1 MTGPERASK
10 SILLIASDL
19 DERRLLLAELREAGY
34 EVLPAPD
41 ADYAIRAMLLKL
53 VRPSLVLWDKHGQ
66 PSTTPEQEQH
76 LSNLTLNVP
85 WMVVESAIPPG
96 GAEPLGRPATTVLR
110 RPIRIG
116 EVVEAVR
123 KVIA

>member
-34 EVLPAPD
+34 EVLPTPD
-41 ADYAIRAMLLKL
+41 VGYAIRVILAKL

-76 LSNLTLNVP
+76 LSNLTPNVP
-85 WMVVESAIPPG
+85 WMVVESAIPPSG
-96 GAEPLGRPATTVLR
+96 PEPPSRPATTVLR

-123 KVIA
+123 RVVG